1 MGRQRVGLGASG
13 PDVELAQRLLGV
25 SSDPGVSAGPT
36 GRFDV
41 ATLAAV
47 ISLQLQRGLPATGVV
62 DDRVWEVLT
71 AGFAS
76 ESHDAVYEHAAAAL
90 AEGRLPTFAGL
101 SGERVAR
108 AFLAAFPG
116 LAPEPDW
123 LEEFKGRVA
132 RLSNGTSTLRD
143 ADPAEFVFRPKG
155 PAALLVLERPGERR
169 RVVLMPAAEPIV
181 FDE

>member
-1 MGRQRVGLGASG
+1 MSRTRVGLGASG

-25 SSDPGVSAGPT
+25 AAEQGASPGPT

-47 ISLQLQRGLPATGVV
+47 VSFQLQHGLPASGVV

-71 AGFAS
+71 AGVAGG
-76 ESHDAVYEHAAAAL
+76 SHDEVYEHAAAAL
-90 AEGRLPTFAGL
+90 AEGRVPTFAGL
-101 SGERVAR
+101 SGEQVAR

-116 LAPEPDW
+116 LNPAPAW
-123 LEEFKGRVA
+123 LEEFTDRVH
-132 RLSNGTSTLRD
+132 RLSGGTSSLREG
-143 ADPAEFVFRPKG
+143 DPAEFEFRPKG
-155 PAALLVLERPGERR
+155 PAALLVLERPGEQR
-169 RVVLMPAAEPIV
+169 RVVIMPAAQPIV